1 MRRTRRGTTRS
12 ACPSRVAWVSVRECH
27 PTASWSGAPS
37 RYTQSVPIR
46 IFKIA
51 LAAGKTFFID
61 GNPELV

>member
-1 MRRTRRGTTRS
+1 MNS
-12 ACPSRVAWVSVRECH
+12 LAWASVRECQ
-27 PTASWSGAPS
+27 PTASCSGAPG
-37 RYTQSVPIR
+37 RYSQSVPIR

>member
-1 MRRTRRGTTRS
+1 MR
-12 ACPSRVAWVSVRECH
+12 

-37 RYTQSVPIR
+37 RYAQSVPIR

-51 LAAGKTFFID
+51 LAASKTLFVD

>member
-1 MRRTRRGTTRS
+1 MGEAARDGCRVSRGIR
-12 ACPSRVAWVSVRECH
+12 